1 MNKLFERRKE
11 RRFSVK
17 GGAMVNLH
25 NPSIFRFGRSKRTE
39 LGPVVNISMGGLA
52 SLYVNKKNKP
62 ITANIL
68 SITMPKENIKIN
80 DISFSIVSDYKT
92 ISLPES
98 ETIRKCSIK
107 FDNLTDNQINS
118 LRDFIKNHTQ

>member
-1 MNKLFERRKE
+1 MDRVLERRRQ
-11 RRFSVK
+11 RRYSVN

-25 NPSIFRFGRSKRTE
+25 NPSIFRFGRSKQVE
-39 LGPVVNISMGGLA
+39 LGPVANISMGGLA
-52 SLYVNKKNKP
+52 SLYVIKKNKP

-68 SITMPKENIKIN
+68 SITMPKENITIEN
-80 DISFSIVSDYKT
+80 ISFSIVSDYKT

-107 FDNLTDNQINS
+107 FNNLTDNQINS
-118 LRDFIKNHTQ
+118 LKDLIRNHTQ

>member
-1 MNKLFERRKE
+1 MNRIIERRKQ

-17 GGAMVNLH
+17 GGAIVNLH
-25 NPSIFRFGRSKRTE
+25 NPSFFRFGRPKRTE

-68 SITMPKENIKIN
+68 SITMPKENIKID

-107 FDNLTDNQINS
+107 FDNLTDDQINS
-118 LRDFIKNHTQ
+118 LKDFIKNHTQ

>member
-1 MNKLFERRKE
+1 MNNLFERRKE
-11 RRFSVK
+11 RRFNVK
-17 GGAMVNLH
+17 GGALVNLQ
-25 NPSIFRFGRSKRTE
+25 NPSIFRFGRSKQTE

-62 ITANIL
+62 ITANML
-68 SITMPKENIKIN
+68 SITMPKENIKID

-92 ISLPES
+92 ISLPEN

-107 FDNLTDNQINS
+107 FDNLSDNQINS
-118 LRDFIKNHTQ
+118 LKDFIKNHTQ